1 MYRPVSELVGYILP
15 KARGP
20 STKRPWRSWRG
31 AGGGFLRPEG
41 FGKGVEGLLVG
52 IVCGGARPEKGET
65 AGPPRMVIADEMS
78 GVARG

>member
-1 MYRPVSELVGYILP
+1 MGV
-15 KARGP
+15 
-20 STKRPWRSWRG
+20 

-41 FGKGVEGLLVG
+41 FRKGVEGLLVG
-52 IVCGGARPEKGET
+52 IICGGARPEKGET